1 MALDLF
7 SQFATDENLEN
18 NGAWHDIGG
27 DAKLLVARGGNRKYV
42 KLLTKLVEQNK
53 RILDGGGE
61 AADAKSDEIM
71 TTVIADTLLLGWE
84 GVIYKGKE
92 LTYSGDN
99 VKLVLG
105 MKEFRKLVAKL
116 ADDQEAYR
124 VREEAEQGKA

>member
-27 DAKLLVARGGNRKYV
+27 GAKLLIARASNRRYV

-53 RILDGGGE
+53 RILDGNDE
-61 AADAKSDEIM
+61 VADARSDEIM
-71 TTVIADTLLLGWE
+71 TQVLAETILLGWE
-84 GVIYKGKE
+84 GVTYKGKE
-92 LTYSGDN
+92 LAYSPAN
-99 VKLVLG
+99 AALVLG
-105 MKEFRKLVAKL
+105 MKEFRKLVGKL

-124 VREEAEQGKA
+124 IKEEAEQGKA